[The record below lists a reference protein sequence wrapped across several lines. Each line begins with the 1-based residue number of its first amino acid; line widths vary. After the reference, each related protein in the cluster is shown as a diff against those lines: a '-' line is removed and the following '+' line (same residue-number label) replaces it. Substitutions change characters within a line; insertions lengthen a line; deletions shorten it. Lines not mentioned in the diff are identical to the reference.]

1 MDKSK
6 NIVSHERDGQ
16 ELIENFPISFFSHA
30 EAIYHLQEVGIE
42 LKKTRVADWLESSR
56 ANVSQVIG
64 RMQNSGLVSFGE
76 DLKLTEK
83 GLCLA
88 KIITRRHRITERFL
102 SEVLNLPWNDVY
114 EESSRWENILS
125 PTTEKAMLEI
135 LGNPTTG
142 PFGNPIP
149 YSGYKEKEMYR
160 LLDVDSKK
168 TYYIEKITEELKR
181 DSAMIAF
188 LQSHHMVPGT
198 KVSIADTGDFSI
210 TISTDK
216 NNYFG
221 IDRYIAKR
229 VYVV

>member
-221 IDRYIAKR
+221 IDKYIAKR